1 MFLLFFHFF
10 LLKLEQTENEGKKL
24 TLNSLLPYLE
34 DYKKN
39 SKSKATTVFP
49 NASNIIKNLE
59 KLFES
64 SQKSDI
70 KSKKTEKTTNK
81 PLDII
86 SVDEIKENKETLQK
100 LDLNTDINEKHIKS
114 EENDKK
120 RKNGKHIITKSKEFH
135 SEANSNKSN
144 EESDDN
150 DFQQNRRK
158 TLDHSDIDKLI
169 IKSFISKEYGIFFLI
184 VFFYNFYFKKR

>member
-1 MFLLFFHFF
+1 M
-10 LLKLEQTENEGKKL
+10 
-24 TLNSLLPYLE
+24 
-34 DYKKN
+34 
-39 SKSKATTVFP
+39 P
-49 NASNIIKNLE
+49 NASTIIKNLE

-70 KSKKTEKTTNK
+70 KAKKNEKTTNK

-86 SVDEIKENKETLQK
+86 SIDEIKENKETLEK
-100 LDLNTDINEKHIKS
+100 LEINSEISDKNIKC

-120 RKNGKHIITKSKEFH
+120 RKNGKHINTKPKEYH

-150 DFQQNRRK
+150 DYQKNRRK
-158 TLDHSDIDKLI
+158 TLDHSDIEKLI
-169 IKSFISKEYGIFFLI
+169 IKSFISKEYGIFYK
-184 VFFYNFYFKKR
+184 FFSSIT